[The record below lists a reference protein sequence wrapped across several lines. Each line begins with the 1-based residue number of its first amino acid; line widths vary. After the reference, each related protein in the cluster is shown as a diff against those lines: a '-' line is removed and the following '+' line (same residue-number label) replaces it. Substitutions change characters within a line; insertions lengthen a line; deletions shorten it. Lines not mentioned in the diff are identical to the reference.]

1 MMADIAE
8 GRVDVDEAY
17 FLSMCRDAGLTSHEA
32 VGLVYGQRVHL
43 IRA

>member
-1 MMADIAE
+1 
-8 GRVDVDEAY
+8 VDVDEAH
-17 FLSMCRDAGLTSHEA
+17 FLAMCRDAGLATHET